1 MKTLAVGPAVTAWR
15 LPALLVI
22 LAGVSAAL
30 TVGKLAP
37 AIPVLQKAMAI
48 SLMEAGFLLSL
59 VQLAGM
65 SLGLAVG
72 LLADSLG
79 LRQCMLTGLVLLFT
93 AGTAGAA
100 SGSAA
105 WLLAFRALEGLGFLL
120 VVMPAPGLL
129 RQLVSPD
136 RLSGLLGLWG
146 TYMPL
151 GTALALLAGPLLM
164 AGLGWQ
170 AWWLVLAA
178 LTLAMAVLVLR
189 YVPSDAARRLQSGSA
204 ARPAQLSAWPLRLRQ
219 TLGARGPWLVAL
231 CFAMYSGQWLSVIGF
246 LPTIYAEAGLTA
258 GVTGV
263 LTALAAG
270 ANMLGNAASGQLLQ
284 RGWPAQRLLTL
295 GFACMGLGAW
305 LTFFDW
311 GLANLGDVSP
321 VFRYLAVLIFS
332 GVGGVVPGTLFSL
345 AVRVAPGEAAVSTTV
360 GWMQQLSALGQ
371 FAGPPL
377 VAWLAQ
383 SAGGWRWTW
392 LMTGACSVVGLL
404 LAASVGRL
412 LPAHPKSF

>member
-1 MKTLAVGPAVTAWR
+1 M
-15 LPALLVI
+15 
-22 LAGVSAAL
+22 S
-30 TVGKLAP
+30 
-37 AIPVLQKAMAI
+37 I

-72 LLADSLG
+72 LLADAMG
-79 LRQCMLTGLVLLFT
+79 LRRCMLTGLGLLFV

-105 WLLAFRALEGLGFLL
+105 GLLVLRALEGLGFLL

-129 RQLVSPD
+129 RQLVSPN

-151 GTALALLAGPLLM
+151 GTALALLVGPLLM

-170 AWWLVLAA
+170 AWWLLLAA
-178 LTLAMAVLVLR
+178 LTLAMAVLVWR
-189 YVPSDAARRLQSGSA
+189 YVPSDAERHRQSGVVLQ
-204 ARPAQLSAWPLRLRQ
+204 RAQLSAWPLRLRQ

-258 GVTGV
+258 AWTGI
-263 LTALAAG
+263 LTALAAA

-284 RGWPAQRLLTL
+284 RGWAAQRLLTL

-311 GLANLGDVSP
+311 GVANLGDVSP
-321 VFRYLAVLIFS
+321 AFRYAAVLIFS

-345 AVRVAPGEAAVSTTV
+345 AVRVAPGESSVSTTV
-360 GWMQQLSALGQ
+360 GWMQQLSAMGQ
-371 FAGPPL
+371 FVGPPL

-383 SAGGWRWTW
+383 SVGGWRWTW
-392 LMTGACSVVGLL
+392 LMTGACSVIGLL

-412 LPAHPKSF
+412 LRAKPGSF